1 MQQLGELQAQ
11 LVEIR
16 SLGAEV
22 IALSS
27 RGNRN
32 DVQRTHDQLKL
43 TYPTI
48 AAPIQSVIKDYEL
61 STTQYGTSYA
71 TVIID
76 KNGVVRFVDNSTDEH
91 NRASVS
97 QIRRLLQDIRQ

>member
-27 RGNRN
+27 RGNRS
-32 DVQRTHDQLKL
+32 DVQRARDQLKL
-43 TYPTI
+43 TYPTT

-61 STTQYGTSYA
+61 WTNQYGISYG

-76 KNGVVRFVDNSTDEH
+76 KNGVVRFVDNSVNEY
-91 NRASVS
+91 NRTSVS
-97 QIRRLLQDIRQ
+97 QIRRVLQDIRQ